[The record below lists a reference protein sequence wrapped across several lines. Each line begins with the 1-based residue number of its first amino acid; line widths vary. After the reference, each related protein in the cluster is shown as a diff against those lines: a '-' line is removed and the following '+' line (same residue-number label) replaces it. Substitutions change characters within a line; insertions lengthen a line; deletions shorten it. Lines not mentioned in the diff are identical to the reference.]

1 MRDAW
6 SKARW
11 PWIAWGTY
19 TAPPPAAPAV
29 ALASPSGVVFRL
41 APQKNGSWKY
51 NVIYELNE
59 TTGGVQ
65 PFYGVILDGKGN
77 LFGVTSSSGTYGS
90 GTAFEISP

>member
-1 MRDAW
+1 MVE
-6 SKARW
+6 
-11 PWIAWGTY
+11 GTLALDSVGNLY
-19 TAPPPAAPAV
+19 GTAAGGTGSCAGFAC
-29 ALASPSGVVFRL
+29 GVVFRL